1 MQPRGTSLHR
11 GLEVGKGSVAVFR
24 ELDHMNETPI
34 SRRDKMFRLS
44 LTFIV
49 DRAEIV
55 SKSMTE
61 HFHMSETQQ
70 LIDRADMIES
80 RPFI

>member
-1 MQPRGTSLHR
+1 
-11 GLEVGKGSVAVFR
+11 
-24 ELDHMNETPI
+24 MNETPI

>member
-34 SRRDKMFRLS
+34 SRRDKPGEIPVIMNFHSGSSRNREQ
-44 LTFIV
+44 V
-49 DRAEIV
+49 DDRALSYERDPA
-55 SKSMTE
+55 TN
-61 HFHMSETQQ
+61 
-70 LIDRADMIES
+70 
-80 RPFI
+80 